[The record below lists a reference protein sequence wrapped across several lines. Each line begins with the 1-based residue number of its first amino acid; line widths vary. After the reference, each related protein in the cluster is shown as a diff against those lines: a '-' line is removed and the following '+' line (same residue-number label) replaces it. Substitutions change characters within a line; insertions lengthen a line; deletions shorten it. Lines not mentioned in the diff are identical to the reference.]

1 MAHDF
6 SELFAELGDA
16 KAQLQRSSRKARA
29 MIQDRRAAL
38 AAQAPAEP
46 DKSVFVWTDPQDQ

>member
-29 MIQDRRAAL
+29 LIDGQRASLEAH
-38 AAQAPAEP
+38 AHPEP
-46 DKSVFVWTDPQDQ
+46 DKALFGWRGPTQR